1 MAFRRKEGGLRPGAS
16 PSPSPEASE
25 PETEKQSAT
34 PPPEATDEQKKSG
47 PPALSFN
54 NNVSPDMAEYCKPSD
69 EDLAEMK
76 RKDPRLKSTWV
87 IWEMKAKNSKKKTD
101 FDSGTAVASF
111 NTVKGFWKHWNH
123 LPQPSELLEGK
134 KFMRENPE
142 GRAIVECLMLF
153 REGVKPEWED
163 EANAKGGHFQLQLNH
178 KVGGAQIDEYWNN
191 IVLGMVTGAIK
202 PADMITG
209 VRLVDKLGAQV
220 AVRQHIRLEIWYTD
234 NADAKQIDLLQ
245 QHVEKCLQTKVDGT
259 SSDRLPKIERQK
271 H

>member
-1 MAFRRKEGGLRPGAS
+1 
-16 PSPSPEASE
+16 
-25 PETEKQSAT
+25 
-34 PPPEATDEQKKSG
+34 
-47 PPALSFN
+47 
-54 NNVSPDMAEYCKPSD
+54 MAEYCKPSD

-191 IVLGMVTGAIK
+191 IVLGMIGGTIE
-202 PADMITG
+202 PAEMITG
-209 VRLVDKLGAQV
+209 IRLVDKLNTTRNA
-220 AVRQHIRLEIWYTD
+220 AIRIEVWFSNFEDTD
-234 NADAKQIDLLQ
+234 KVDILQ
-245 QHVEKCLQTKVDGT
+245 RNLEKCMGTKLDGT
-259 SSDRLPKIERQK
+259 LSTASSWGKTDRKTHIVK
-271 H
+271 K